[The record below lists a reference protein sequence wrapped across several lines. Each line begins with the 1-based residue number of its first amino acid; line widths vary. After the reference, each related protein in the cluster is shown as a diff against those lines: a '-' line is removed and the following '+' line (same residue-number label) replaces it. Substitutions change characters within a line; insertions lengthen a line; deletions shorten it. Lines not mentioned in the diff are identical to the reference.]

1 MTNSQIVDKGHG
13 CVFWNGARSD
23 TGYGRIRNPF
33 AKLNDQ
39 PAFYRTHRLVYLLN
53 NIDAYSDMILP
64 KSDLDAH
71 DLDVSHICHNKLCI
85 NIQHLVFELH
95 YINCNRRQCV
105 HDNVCSGSHYQKMP
119 FIVHDDR

>member
-1 MTNSQIVDKGHG
+1 MQFMDRFDFNNILAKIMTNSEIVDKGHG

-53 NIDAYSDMILP
+53 NIDENSNMILP
-64 KSDLDAH
+64 KSDLDGH
-71 DLDVSHICHNKLCI
+71 DLDVSHISVTI
-85 NIQHLVFELH
+85 SYV
-95 YINCNRRQCV
+95 
-105 HDNVCSGSHYQKMP
+105 
-119 FIVHDDR
+119 